1 MHGFVGVS
9 SNVVASNLIVVAIA
23 SNYNIVASYSTK
35 VQMQQLVVIQ
45 T

>member
-1 MHGFVGVS
+1 MALLVLVLMLLL
-9 SNVVASNLIVVAIA
+9 SNLIVVAIA
-23 SNYNIVASYSTK
+23 SNYTIAASYSIK